1 VARVFVVDPH
11 ARSRLAALMGLA
23 AGHDAQ
29 CLEADADLLK
39 SVRRIVPEVVLFCGA
54 GESAQ
59 IQRSVRL
66 ILTDSGPKPRVGVYE
81 PAPHHAG
88 PDVAIER
95 WGADGWA
102 GDPESAGA
110 FVDALLR
117 SETAVRIGSF
127 SPGLWTRFVIK
138 LRAKKALQKVL

>member
-1 VARVFVVDPH
+1 VFVARVFVVDPH

-39 SVRRIVPEVVLFCGA
+39 SVRRIVPEVVLFCAA
-54 GESAQ
+54 GEPAQ

-88 PDVAIER
+88 PDVALER

-102 GDPESAGA
+102 AEPSAAGA
-110 FVDALLR
+110 LVDALLR
-117 SETAVRIGSF
+117 GAGPVRMGTF
-127 SPGLWTRFVIK
+127 TPGLLSRFLGK
-138 LRAKKALQKVL
+138 LPSKKWL

>member
-1 VARVFVVDPH
+1 
-11 ARSRLAALMGLA
+11 MGLA

-39 SVRRIVPEVVLFCGA
+39 SVRRIVPEVVLFCAA
-54 GESAQ
+54 GEPAQ

-102 GDPESAGA
+102 AEPSAAGA
-110 FVDALLR
+110 LVDALLR
-117 SETAVRIGSF
+117 GAGPVRMGTF
-127 SPGLWTRFVIK
+127 TPGLLSRFLGK
-138 LRAKKALQKVL
+138 LPSKKWL